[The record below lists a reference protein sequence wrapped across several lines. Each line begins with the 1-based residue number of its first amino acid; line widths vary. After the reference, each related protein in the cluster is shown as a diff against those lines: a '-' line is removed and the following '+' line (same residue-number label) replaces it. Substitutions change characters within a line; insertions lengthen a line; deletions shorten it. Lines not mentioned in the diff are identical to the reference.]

1 MIFEFLSR
9 GCTRYILMK
18 TYEVL
23 NPILLK
29 RQIDRIT
36 QELVKAYEK
45 KIKEREIKAEQE
57 TGKSPKAFP
66 STQNDFV
73 YNLSE
78 ATRQYNVPL
87 VNVLRHRDVVSDIS
101 HTKNS
106 TECPGKNFP
115 YVQMLDALRDGE
127 PFFDIG
133 ENYPYI
139 KEAKFLKQL
148 GIITGDGYGY
158 FKPHEFITREEAMII
173 AYRVIKQ
180 LEKFKGT
187 SL

>member
-45 KIKEREIKAEQE
+45 KIKEREIKAQQE

-78 ATRQYNVPL
+78 ATR
-87 VNVLRHRDVVSDIS
+87 
-101 HTKNS
+101 
-106 TECPGKNFP
+106 
-115 YVQMLDALRDGE
+115 
-127 PFFDIG
+127 
-133 ENYPYI
+133 
-139 KEAKFLKQL
+139 
-148 GIITGDGYGY
+148 
-158 FKPHEFITREEAMII
+158 
-173 AYRVIKQ
+173 
-180 LEKFKGT
+180 
-187 SL
+187 